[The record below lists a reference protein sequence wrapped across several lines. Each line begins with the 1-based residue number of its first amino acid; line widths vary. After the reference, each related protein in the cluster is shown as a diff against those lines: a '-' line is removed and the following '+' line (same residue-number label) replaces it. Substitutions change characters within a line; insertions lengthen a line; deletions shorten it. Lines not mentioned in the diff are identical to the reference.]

1 MKKISTTFIVIILLV
16 IIVLVGFGMY
26 NGLVTSRNDAEKE
39 WSNVQTQYQQRA
51 DLIPNLVSTV
61 KGYATHEQETLEGVI
76 EARAKATQITIDP
89 TNLTPEKLQEFQAA
103 QGDITSALGKILAL
117 REAYPDLKAN
127 QNFLELQ
134 SQLEGMEHRIATART
149 RYNESATAYK
159 NKVEKMPTALIAGL
173 FGFEAKP
180 LFESAPG
187 ADVAPKVEF

>member
-1 MKKISTTFIVIILLV
+1 MKKIGTTFII
-16 IIVLVGFGMY
+16 IIVLVIIALIGFGMY
-26 NGLVTSRNDAEKE
+26 NGLVTSRNEAEKE
-39 WSNVQTQYQQRA
+39 WANVQTQYQQRA
-51 DLIPNLVSTV
+51 DLIQNLVATV
-61 KGYATHEQETLEGVI
+61 KGYAAHEQGTLEGVI

-89 TNLTPEKLQEFQAA
+89 KNLTSEKLQEFQAA

-134 SQLEGMEHRIATART
+134 SQLEGIEHRIATART
-149 RYNESATAYK
+149 RYNEAATAYK

-180 LFESAPG
+180 LFEAAVGS
-187 ADVAPKVEF
+187 DIAPKVEF

>member
-1 MKKISTTFIVIILLV
+1 MKKNSTTFIVIIVLI
-16 IIVLVGFGMY
+16 IIVLVGIGFY
-26 NGLVTSRNDAEKE
+26 RGLVRERNNTEKA
-39 WSNVQTQYQQRA
+39 WADVQTQYQQRA

-61 KGYATHEQETLEGVI
+61 KGYAAHEHGTLESVI
-76 EARAKATQITIDP
+76 DARAKATQITINSE
-89 TNLTPEKLQEFQAA
+89 NLTPEKLQEYQAI

-149 RYNESATAYK
+149 RYNEAATTYK
-159 NKVEKMPTALIAGL
+159 NKVQQPPSSFIAGM

-180 LFESAPG
+180 LFEAAAG
-187 ADVAPKVEF
+187 ADVAPIVEF